1 MTRKVCFSLLA
12 ILLLITAAGFSSCTE
27 DDGVSNTVSN
37 VVSQDVSEGGRGSV
51 SDGLPDVDFGGRTY
65 TVMCRSEREY
75 EFSADEQNN
84 EYINDT
90 IYERNKTVEERFGV
104 TIETQTTL
112 GEWGQHEEFMNVVR
126 NQIRGNTAKFDIIAG
141 YAAIIPTVVG
151 DDLFYSWYDIE
162 YVDESRE
169 WWSEDLVNE
178 LTINGKMYL
187 LAGDI
192 ALTLWQ
198 SMQGIFYNINIAK
211 DGDVGNLYQ
220 LVYDGDWTFDEMTRI
235 AKKVTR
241 NEGDA
246 AWTEDDYYGYVT
258 ARTTQIDVYLD
269 AFGIP
274 VTTKNN
280 DGYPEFTV
288 NQEKTYTALNMLYD
302 FICVPGNGA
311 FYGDMISPDD
321 SLELFS
327 RGHALFCPSAL
338 SGGEMLRNYDVE
350 YGILP
355 NPKYEEDQDGYYTT
369 CQDYFSIMAVPVTCN
384 DTEFVGMIT
393 EALAAES
400 YRSVVEDY
408 YEVILKSRYTYDDDS
423 AKMIDIIRQGLRFNF
438 GYLYSYAMDWPAHQL
453 NICINANSTDFAS
466 TWAQKEEQ
474 FNINLQEQLEAYR

>member
-1 MTRKVCFSLLA
+1 MTRRVCFSLLA
-12 ILLLITAAGFSSCTE
+12 ILLLITAAGFSSFNE
-27 DDGVSNTVSN
+27 DDGVSTTVSD
-37 VVSQDVSEGGRGSV
+37 VVSKDVSEGGRGSV
-51 SDGLPDVDFGGRTY
+51 PDGLPDVDFGGRTY

-104 TIETQTTL
+104 TIETQTTF

-126 NQIRGNTAKFDIIAG
+126 NQIRGNTAEFDIIAG

-246 AWTEDDYYGYVT
+246 AWTDCRRL
-258 ARTTQIDVYLD
+258 A
-269 AFGIP
+269 
-274 VTTKNN
+274 
-280 DGYPEFTV
+280 
-288 NQEKTYTALNMLYD
+288 
-302 FICVPGNGA
+302 
-311 FYGDMISPDD
+311 
-321 SLELFS
+321 
-327 RGHALFCPSAL
+327 GHH
-338 SGGEMLRNYDVE
+338 R
-350 YGILP
+350 
-355 NPKYEEDQDGYYTT
+355 
-369 CQDYFSIMAVPVTCN
+369 
-384 DTEFVGMIT
+384 
-393 EALAAES
+393 
-400 YRSVVEDY
+400 
-408 YEVILKSRYTYDDDS
+408 
-423 AKMIDIIRQGLRFNF
+423 RQGSRA
-438 GYLYSYAMDWPAHQL
+438 GGQAARDARRV
-453 NICINANSTDFAS
+453 
-466 TWAQKEEQ
+466 
-474 FNINLQEQLEAYR
+474 YRDP

>member
-126 NQIRGNTAKFDIIAG
+126 NQIGGNTAEFDIIAG

-178 LTINGKMYL
+178 LTINDNQEYQ
-187 LAGDI
+187 
-192 ALTLWQ
+192 LTLTIEPPNFTDAIDWKSSNTDIVTVTQ
-198 SMQGIFYNINIAK
+198 
-211 DGDVGNLYQ
+211 DGLIEGRSIGTATIKVTVGNQSASCKVTVVQPVTSISLNKTSLSLDALGTYQ
-220 LVYDGDWTFDEMTRI
+220 LTATPRPSDAYNTKVIWSSSAPEIASVDE
-235 AKKVTR
+235 
-241 NEGDA
+241 NGL
-246 AWTEDDYYGYVT
+246 VT
-258 ARTTQIDVYLD
+258 AHKK
-269 AFGIP
+269 G
-274 VTTKNN
+274 
-280 DGYPEFTV
+280 
-288 NQEKTYTALNMLYD
+288 TATITATAAD
-302 FICVPGNGA
+302 GNGA
-311 FYGDMISPDD
+311 K
-321 SLELFS
+321 
-327 RGHALFCPSAL
+327 
-338 SGGEMLRNYDVE
+338 RNC
-350 YGILP
+350 
-355 NPKYEEDQDGYYTT
+355 T
-369 CQDYFSIMAVPVTCN
+369 VTVSN
-384 DTEFVGMIT
+384 NAHV
-393 EALAAES
+393 A
-400 YRSVVEDY
+400 
-408 YEVILKSRYTYDDDS
+408 
-423 AKMIDIIRQGLRFNF
+423 
-438 GYLYSYAMDWPAHQL
+438 YSTA
-453 NICINANSTDFAS
+453 
-466 TWAQKEEQ
+466 
-474 FNINLQEQLEAYR
+474 QLESSHPYEANCKDVWVLTAEGASYIEVTFDAQTYFE